1 MHHRSVNEQYVETP
15 SKTQTDKQTNG
26 QTPVIEFRACQPKN
40 VTSGGNNCNDF
51 PDNKLTK
58 CRAFIG

>member
-1 MHHRSVNEQYVETP
+1 M
-15 SKTQTDKQTNG
+15 SKLHLRHKRTNKQTDRQTNG